1 MKATVSRKEL
11 NDALMIAASA
21 SSQRTPQGILGS
33 IRVDAKDGTLN
44 LLGCDGELY
53 ASASCPAQVAS
64 AGSACVP
71 QQLFSQIVGALPD
84 GECTLELEGTS
95 MCLRQNESDWRMTTL
110 LVDDFPAMPEVQQ
123 TSSLTLPFSELKAA
137 VEGVAFAVSDD
148 FSNRLVLT
156 GVLFSYDGSTL
167 TMVATDTHRLAVNRI
182 HRGGIGSSLTVIVS
196 GKALKT
202 IRALPVADDADLS
215 LSFDESRVS
224 VNIGSAQ
231 VVSQLL
237 TGQYPNW
244 ERVVPQE
251 FTRVWTVD
259 KGELYDNIKRAMIL
273 AKDTANRIRFSGNG
287 DKVVISARSEDK
299 GEAKE
304 EVSVVGKNGDLE
316 IAFNGRYVM
325 DALQAMKSDGIR
337 AEMTESSRPAVLRPT
352 EGGDDHFCVVM
363 PMAMG

>member
-11 NDALMIAASA
+11 FEAMTIAASA
-21 SSQRTPQGILGS
+21 SSMRSPNTILGT
-33 IRVDAKDGTLN
+33 IRVEAKDGTLTFQ
-44 LLGCDGELY
+44 GCDGELW
-53 ASASCPAQVAS
+53 ASASCSAQVERP
-64 AGSACVP
+64 GSACVP
-71 QQLFSQIVGALPD
+71 QQLFTQIVAALPD
-84 GECTLELEGTS
+84 GECTVELEGTS
-95 MCLRQNESDWRMTTL
+95 VCLRQHESDWRMTTM
-110 LVDDFPAMPEVQQ
+110 LVDDFPAIPEVAAS
-123 TSSLTLPFSELKAA
+123 SSLTLPFGELKAA

-148 FSNRLVLT
+148 ISNRAVLT
-156 GVLFSYDGSTL
+156 GVLFSYDGATL

-182 HRGGIGSSLTVIVS
+182 HRAGIGSSLTVIVS

-202 IRALPVADDADLS
+202 IRALPLADDAELT
-215 LSFDESRVS
+215 LSFDESRAA

-259 KGELYDNIKRAMIL
+259 KGEFYDNIKRAMIL
-273 AKDTANRIRFSGNG
+273 AKDTANRIRFSGHG

-363 PMAMG
+363 PMAIG